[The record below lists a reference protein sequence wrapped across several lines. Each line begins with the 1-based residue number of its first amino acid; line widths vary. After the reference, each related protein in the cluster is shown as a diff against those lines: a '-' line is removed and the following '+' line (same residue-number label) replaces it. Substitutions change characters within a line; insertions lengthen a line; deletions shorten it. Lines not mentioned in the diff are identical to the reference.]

1 MQIIGFNLTKI
12 SIERKE
18 QLTGN
23 LKINQSIDIKDVV
36 KEKVPISQDE
46 ALKMKF
52 NFTIDYQ
59 EDLAKAEFEG
69 NLILLPE
76 KDELKNFLK
85 EWKDKRVPAEV
96 RIPLFNFIMNKC
108 NIKALALE
116 DELNLPFHIPLPKV
130 NPENTNKPENNK

>member
-12 SIERKE
+12 LIEKKE
-18 QLTGN
+18 KLIKN
-23 LKINQSIDIKDVV
+23 LQINQSIDIKEVI
-36 KEKVPISQDE
+36 KEIVPISKDE
-46 ALKMKF
+46 ALKMTF
-52 NFTIDYQ
+52 NFTIDYK
-59 EDLAKAEFEG
+59 EDFGKVVFEG

-76 KDELKNFLK
+76 KEELKSFLK
-85 EWKDKRVPAEV
+85 EWKDKKVPAEI

-130 NPENTNKPENNK
+130 NPENKFEPKK

>member
-18 QLTGN
+18 KVGGN
-23 LKINQSIDIKDVV
+23 LQINQSIDIKDVV
-36 KEKVPISQDE
+36 KEKVPISQEE

-52 NFTIDYQ
+52 QFSINYQ

-69 NLILLPE
+69 NLILLPTKE
-76 KDELKNFLK
+76 ELKDFLR
-85 EWKDKRVPAEV
+85 EWKDKKVPSEV

-130 NPENTNKPENNK
+130 NPENKPENQK

>member
-12 SIERKE
+12 AIEKKE
-18 QLTGN
+18 KLISN
-23 LKINQSIDIKDVV
+23 LQINQSIDIKEVT
-36 KEKVPISQDE
+36 KEKVPISEND

-52 NFTIDYQ
+52 NFTITYK
-59 EDLAKAEFEG
+59 EDFAKAEFEG

-76 KDELKNFLK
+76 KEELKNFLK
-85 EWKDKRVPAEV
+85 EWKDKKVPSEV

-108 NIKALALE
+108 NIKALVLE

-130 NPENTNKPENNK
+130 NPENKTEKA

>member
-18 QLTGN
+18 KIIGN
-23 LKINQSIDIKDVV
+23 LQINQSIDIKDIV
-36 KEKVPISQDE
+36 KEKIPISEEE
-46 ALKMKF
+46 ALKMRF
-52 NFTIDYQ
+52 NFTINYQ

-69 NLILLPE
+69 NLILLPTKE
-76 KDELKNFLK
+76 ELKNFLR
-85 EWKDKRVPAEV
+85 EWKDKKVPNEV

-130 NPENTNKPENNK
+130 NPENRSEDQK